1 SFKEVVEGCPVPVV
15 IAGGPQ
21 METEEDLLQMIHD
34 SLEAGG
40 RGVAIG
46 RNVFQSEDPVVTVSK
61 ISRIVHGGETV
72 EEVLNR

>member
-1 SFKEVVEGCPVPVV
+1 
-15 IAGGPQ
+15 

-61 ISRIVHGGETV
+61 ISRIVHGGESV